1 MPRFLTA
8 NDVLNRVVLEVGLDT
23 STDPYADQNT
33 VFKQLRGLLDS
44 AGQELV
50 ELYEWVGLR
59 RAWEITTVADQNEY
73 DLPDDFAYMVNQTG
87 WDRTNDLP
95 LGGPLTAQTW
105 TYLQGRDLVNQTIY
119 ATFRLGEN
127 VLELFPDPPPVGL
140 SLNFEYISR
149 NWVREAGS
157 DTLRDTVGAGNDTIL
172 YDPILIIKFLKAK
185 HLEAKGFDSSS
196 ARLEFENMFTSRAG
210 RDAGARILSAGG
222 SNRGFPLI
230 HPYRNT
236 GDTGYGVS

>member
-8 NDVLNRVVLEVGLDT
+8 NDILNRVVLEVGLEP
-23 STDPYADQNT
+23 SNDPYADQNT
-33 VFKQLRGLLDS
+33 IFKQLRGLLDA

-50 ELYEWVGLR
+50 ELYEWEVLR
-59 RAWEITTVADQNEY
+59 KPFQIITQANTSVYA
-73 DLPDDFAYMVNQTG
+73 LPDDFAYMINQTG

-95 LGGPLTAQTW
+95 LGGPLTSQTW

-119 ATFRLGEN
+119 ATFRLNGEQ
-127 VLELFPDPPPVGL
+127 VEIFPDPPPVGV

-149 NWVREAGS
+149 NWVRENATDLPRDRVENGS
-157 DTLRDTVGAGNDTIL
+157 DYVL
-172 YDPILIIKFLKAK
+172 YDPILIVKFLKAK
-185 HLEAKGFDSSS
+185 HLEAKGFDASS
-196 ARLEFENMFTSRAG
+196 ARLEFENMFGARAG
-210 RDAGARILSAGG
+210 RDAGARIMNAGQ

-236 GDTGYGVS
+236 GDTGYGV